1 MKLSLDDIRGCLD
14 GAIPST
20 MATCAA
26 DGTPNVAFLSQVE
39 YVDAE
44 HVALSFQFFNKTR
57 ANVLANPHA
66 QSLLVDPRTG
76 SSFRLTLR
84 YLRTETSGPLFER
97 MKAKLAGIASHTG
110 MSGVFHLRGSDVYR
124 VLEVEC
130 THCSTLPPPPPR
142 GNRLPALRTIA
153 QKLTACA
160 DLEELF
166 ERALSSLGESL
177 GIEHAMLLVLD
188 AVGGK
193 LYTVA
198 SRGYTA
204 SGIGSEIALGEGVVG
219 VAARERTPIRIGHMT
234 IEYGY
239 GRAIRSSAE
248 HAGLSELIETEIPL
262 PGLPESRSQLAVPIV
277 AGARL
282 LGVLY
287 VESTRD
293 SRFDYDDEDALATVA
308 AQLGSAML
316 HLQDAPEPAVGA
328 QAPAARL
335 QASGAPVEVR
345 HYAENDSVFLGEDYL
360 IKGVAGAIFWAL
372 VRDYADGKRNE
383 FSNRELRVDPRI
395 RLPDVSDNLEAR
407 LILLERRLNERDAC
421 VKIEK
426 TGRGRFRLCVHRPLK
441 LVEIPA
447 PR

>member
-1 MKLSLDDIRGCLD
+1 
-14 GAIPST
+14 
-20 MATCAA
+20 
-26 DGTPNVAFLSQVE
+26 
-39 YVDAE
+39 
-44 HVALSFQFFNKTR
+44 
-57 ANVLANPHA
+57 
-66 QSLLVDPRTG
+66 
-76 SSFRLTLR
+76 
-84 YLRTETSGPLFER
+84 
-97 MKAKLAGIASHTG
+97 
-110 MSGVFHLRGSDVYR
+110 
-124 VLEVEC
+124 
-130 THCSTLPPPPPR
+130 LPPPPPR